1 MPPKKGSKKNA
12 SKTTSGSAV
21 DAAPP
26 STEGRPPPRQR
37 DPSTVPE
44 ADRSEQQARAD
55 EAEASALTTDSGSSR
70 VSGESALTPDEVRW
84 GAEFLRTVKQKLGH
98 LDGVNLSRVLT
109 SGLVGALNHD
119 ALTSLPTSEARSV
132 GRPSAPSAPD
142 VLITGH
148 SKPAPEPPNPR
159 AVAAAS
165 AAFISSRT
173 AFAQDADTY
182 ASFPAVATDRQS
194 AENEL
199 TRHLRAASFGGA
211 RLHWVDVHRSDGHR
225 SDIKAALL

>member
-1 MPPKKGSKKNA
+1 
-12 SKTTSGSAV
+12 
-21 DAAPP
+21 
-26 STEGRPPPRQR
+26 
-37 DPSTVPE
+37 
-44 ADRSEQQARAD
+44 
-55 EAEASALTTDSGSSR
+55 
-70 VSGESALTPDEVRW
+70 
-84 GAEFLRTVKQKLGH
+84 
-98 LDGVNLSRVLT
+98 
-109 SGLVGALNHD
+109 
-119 ALTSLPTSEARSV
+119 
-132 GRPSAPSAPD
+132 

-199 TRHLRAASFGGA
+199 TRRSFFRRRWPPLGRRSPKRWTPKRYQSCSAVKSFATYPLPAPTLLLLSESASWSFA
-211 RLHWVDVHRSDGHR
+211 SMPKNAW
-225 SDIKAALL
+225 